1 MQRRHALLC
10 LPVLVL
16 AGCAMMSGREPLRV
30 QVVDLE
36 PAGDRESLEA
46 RFLCVLRVQNPND
59 APLDFSGVSLDL
71 LVRGNPFGSGV
82 ADIGGTVPRFGEV
95 LLRVPVSVSAFNIA
109 RVGIGLFMDNSQA
122 LKVDYLARG
131 RIGSERFESRG
142 ELTMPRFREGPA
154 AS

>member
-10 LPVLVL
+10 LPALCL
-16 AGCAMMSGREPLRV
+16 AGCATLPGRDPLSV

-36 PAGDRESLEA
+36 PAEDRESLEA

-59 APLDFSGVSLDL
+59 TPLDFSGVSLDL
-71 LVRGNPFGSGV
+71 HVRGNPFGSGV
-82 ADIGGTVPRFGEV
+82 ADLTGTVPRFGEV

-122 LKVDYLARG
+122 LKVDYVARG
-131 RIGSERFESRG
+131 RIGSERFESHG
-142 ELTMPRFREGPA
+142 ELTLPRLRDAPA